1 MLHFAQWKLERH
13 WNYNLLRVWDVWYL
27 VHYHWEK
34 KIWDFWITHLLEDA
48 TKSFVYYV
56 FDSIE
61 QKWLYEIFHKIAW
74 VGPKTAYMLTWLD
87 QSALSEAVMNNDT
100 KFFEAIPWVG
110 PKLAKRLLIELKS
123 KVKASDL
130 EQIDTGSQLYK
141 TIIATL
147 KPLGYTPDEIKKWIK
162 NSWYTLIEENMK
174 DIIKFVVGQR

>member
-1 MLHFAQWKLERH
+1 
-13 WNYNLLRVWDVWYL
+13 
-27 VHYHWEK
+27 
-34 KIWDFWITHLLEDA
+34 
-48 TKSFVYYV
+48 
-56 FDSIE
+56 
-61 QKWLYEIFHKIAW
+61 
-74 VGPKTAYMLTWLD
+74 
-87 QSALSEAVMNNDT
+87 MNNDT